1 MKEILAPLVSANE
14 DLANIVEVKVKNNNF
29 YKKGQFICTLETSK
43 TSVDVE
49 LEEDGYVYF
58 LMKKNEEIK
67 SGEILAIQSQ
77 EKINEQ
83 DINKYISKEKS
94 MKKQNDLT
102 VTKKAQSLIN
112 SHKINLKDIKKD
124 GLVKETDVI
133 EFIKKNNKDDGQ
145 NLKQKN
151 YIELDKIMK
160 ISKVDKPDFED
171 IKRLKRTLL
180 NAQQIYKNQ
189 WNRTVPSLEA
199 IFNRWETGKAY
210 SNNDEKTNISHL
222 SYIVGNVKLGKNVYV
237 GPFTFLDGG
246 GNLIIGDNTSI
257 AAGVQIYSHD
267 NISRALSGHLS
278 STIYGQTSIGKSC
291 FIGPNTI
298 ITRGVKVGDHC
309 FIGAGS
315 VVTFDVPSFTAV
327 AGSPADIIGKV
338 KINKDGTVKISRER
352 SY

>member
-14 DLANIVEVKVKNNNF
+14 DLANIVDVKVKNNNF
-29 YKKGQFICTLETSK
+29 YNKGQFICTLETSK
-43 TSVDVE
+43 TSIEVE

-67 SGEILAIQSQ
+67 SGEILAIQSE
-77 EKINEQ
+77 EKISEK
-83 DINKYISKEKS
+83 DINKYTSNRTS
-94 MKKQNDLT
+94 NKKHINLT

-112 SHKINLKDIKKD
+112 SHKIDLRDIKKD
-124 GLVKETDVI
+124 GLVKESDVL
-133 EFIKKNNKDDGQ
+133 EFIKKNKKDDSQ
-145 NLKQKN
+145 NLRKKN
-151 YIELDKIMK
+151 YVELDKIMQ
-160 ISKVDKPDFED
+160 ISKIDKPDFED
-171 IKRLKRTLL
+171 IKRLKQTLL
-180 NAQQIYKNQ
+180 NAQQVYKDQ

-199 IFNRWETGKAY
+199 IFSRWETGKAY

-267 NISRALSGHLS
+267 SISRTLSGHSS
-278 STIYGQTSIGKSC
+278 STIYGQTNIGKSC

-298 ITRGVKVGDHC
+298 ITRGVKIGDHC
-309 FIGAGS
+309 FVGAGS

-338 KINKDGTVKISRER
+338 KINKDGTVNISRER